1 MGNVRESHARP
12 TMRLS
17 RFWHRKRNSPT
28 IYADLGSQVPIPP
41 WAGSYRVDL
50 FRARSEP
57 TAKTMPNHVGQCT
70 ITKIASISTRFGEEL
85 KPPTDELDSS
95 GTAISYA
102 NTGYQVSYSYIA
114 AIAQSHIGD
123 EVLLCLVSIP
133 KNCPAGDERGKIYS
147 VTNLN
152 TTASWLL
159 PDAQHG
165 CGGA

>member
-1 MGNVRESHARP
+1 
-12 TMRLS
+12 
-17 RFWHRKRNSPT
+17 
-28 IYADLGSQVPIPP
+28 
-41 WAGSYRVDL
+41 
-50 FRARSEP
+50 
-57 TAKTMPNHVGQCT
+57 MPNHVGQCT

-123 EVLLCLVSIP
+123 EVLLCLVSTP

-147 VTNLN
+147 ATNLN
-152 TTASWLL
+152 TTAYWLL

-165 CGGA
+165 SGGA